1 MRAIVLGA
9 GAGGGFPQW
18 NSAGPGC
25 LRARAG
31 DPAAS
36 PRTQSSVAVSADG
49 ARWVLL
55 NAAPD
60 LAAQI
65 AATPALHPRPGTIR
79 NSPIAAVVLC
89 GGEVD
94 AIAGLLTLRER
105 HAFTIHAAP
114 PVLAVLA
121 ANPIF
126 NVLDPALVPRHV
138 LPMATPMEIAGLGV
152 TGFAVPGKVPLFAE
166 TGGADPGRSDA
177 GDAIGLLLE
186 ANGRRL
192 AFIPGCAAVTPALL
206 ARLDGADAL
215 LFDGTLF
222 TDDEMIAAGA
232 GPKTGARMGHMAMRD
247 AIPALAPAAV
257 RRRVFI
263 HINNTNPALLADS
276 AARAELHAAG
286 WEVAYDGMPIDLDG
300 GTSSREVLEMDAS
313 RVVADERLARV
324 RQRLRAKS
332 PRHNDA

>member
-25 LRARAG
+25 VRARAC
-31 DPAAS
+31 DAAAT
-36 PRTQSSVAVSADG
+36 PRTQCSVAVSADG
-49 ARWVLL
+49 ARWALL

-60 LAAQI
+60 LAVQI
-65 AATPALHPRPGTIR
+65 ARTPALHPHPGAIR

-105 HAFTIHAAP
+105 HPFTVHASP

-126 NVLDPALVPRHV
+126 NVLDPALVPRHT
-138 LPMATPMEIAGLGV
+138 LPMDTPIEVASLVV
-152 TGFAVPGKVPLFAE
+152 TAFAVPGKVPLFAE

-177 GDAIGLLLE
+177 GDAVGLLLE

-192 AFIPGCAAVTPALL
+192 AFVPGCAAVTPALL
-206 ARLDGADAL
+206 ARLDGVDAL

-247 AIPALAPAAV
+247 AMRALAPVAV

-276 AARAELHAAG
+276 AERAELAASG
-286 WEVAYDGMPIDLDG
+286 WEVAHDGMEIMP
-300 GTSSREVLEMDAS
+300 
-313 RVVADERLARV
+313 
-324 RQRLRAKS
+324 
-332 PRHNDA
+332 